1 MAVTWE
7 ILNSVLV
14 LKSTGFGGQ
23 GTAAAL
29 TEAIADPR
37 FRPGLCLLID
47 RRLATDEANSAE
59 MRSRAKFLASL
70 LPLGISHRCALVAGP
85 RPHQYGMARMEA
97 AHLEFQGLEMEVF
110 CDVNEA
116 LLWLT
121 HPVTMTSEAN

>member
-7 ILNSVLV
+7 IFNSILV
-14 LKSTGFGGQ
+14 LTSTGFGGQ

-29 TEAIADPR
+29 TEAISDPR
-37 FRPGLCLLID
+37 FRPGLSLLMD
-47 RRLATDEANSAE
+47 RRLATDDASSAE

-85 RPHQYGMARMEA
+85 RPHQYGIARMEA
-97 AHLEFQGLEMEVF
+97 AHLEFQGMEMEVF
-110 CDVNEA
+110 CDVDEA

>member
-7 ILNSVLV
+7 ILHSVLV
-14 LKSTGFGGQ
+14 LTSTGFGGQ
-23 GTAAAL
+23 GTVTAL
-29 TEAIADPR
+29 TEAISDPR
-37 FRPGLCLLID
+37 FRPGLALLFD
-47 RRLATDEANSAE
+47 RRLATDDASSAE

-70 LPLGISHRCALVAGP
+70 LPLGISHRCAMVAGP

-97 AHLEFQGLEMEVF
+97 AHLEFQGLELEVF

-121 HPVTMTSEAN
+121 HPIESTSEAN